1 MRYFNPW
8 SVLVGLVVPFL
19 AVVGG
24 VAVLG
29 RSQALVFGMPVVF
42 LWIFAWFLLTSACLA
57 VCWYVFDR
65 KYYEDEEDGR

>member
-8 SVLVGLVVPFL
+8 SVVVGLVVPFL

-29 RSQALVFGMPVVF
+29 RSQALVLGMPVVF
-42 LWIFAWFLLTSACLA
+42 LWIFVWFLLTSVCLA
-57 VCWYVFDR
+57 VSWYVFDSR
-65 KYYEDEEDGR
+65 YYEDEEDDR